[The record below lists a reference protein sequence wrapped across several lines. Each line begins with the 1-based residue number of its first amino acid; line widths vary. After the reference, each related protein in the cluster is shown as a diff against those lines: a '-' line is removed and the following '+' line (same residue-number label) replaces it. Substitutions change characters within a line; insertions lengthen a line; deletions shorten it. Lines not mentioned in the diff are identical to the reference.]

1 MQVLEKIKSR
11 VIRETVIMN
20 LKGKTPVEK
29 ALTWLKAYRVTDK
42 GIIPSYSY
50 QRRKM
55 ATQEETG
62 YILST
67 LYHYGEKELAFEM
80 AKWEASV
87 QGKDGS
93 FAAMDGVPYTFDTA
107 QVVRGF
113 LSVLDDLPQ
122 LEGNLRRAC
131 DYVEGQ
137 IDREGVL
144 HTPSYDTWSLPG
156 GNMLHE
162 YGNLY
167 ILPPMLQA
175 GRKLNEP
182 RYVQAAKRAMDH
194 YRKKPDLVEFKSDL
208 GMLSHYFGYMMEA
221 LADLGEVELAKKGLA
236 QAARIQREDGAI
248 PAYPGARWV
257 CSTGLAQ
264 LALAWYKL
272 GDNEPANKV
281 LNYMEKIQNSSG
293 GFFGGYG
300 KGADYFPYQE
310 ISWASKFFLDAQSWK
325 AKGKLNA

>member
-1 MQVLEKIKSR
+1 MQLLNRITSRIIHGAHVRSIKNKTATEKGLE
-11 VIRETVIMN
+11 
-20 LKGKTPVEK
+20 
-29 ALTWLKAYRVTDK
+29 WLKTYRVTAK
-42 GIIPSYSY
+42 GVVPSYTF
-50 QRRKM
+50 QRRPM

-67 LYHYGEKELAFEM
+67 LYNYGEKELAYAM

-93 FAAMDGVPYTFDTA
+93 AAAMDGVPYTFDTA
-107 QVVRGF
+107 QVIRGF
-113 LSVLDDLPQ
+113 LTVLDDLPE

-131 DYVEGQ
+131 DYVDNQ
-137 IDREGVL
+137 IDQKGVI
-144 HTPSYDTWSLPG
+144 HTPSYATWGLPG

-167 ILPPMLQA
+167 VLPPMLQA

-182 RYVQAAKRAMDH
+182 RYVQAAQRAMDN

-208 GMLSHYFGYMMEA
+208 AMLSHYFGYMMEA
-221 LADLGEVELAKKGLA
+221 LVDLGEFELAKKGLA
-236 QAARIQREDGAI
+236 QAASIQMADGAI
-248 PAYPGARWV
+248 PAYPGASWV

-272 GDNEPANKV
+272 GEQKPASKA
-281 LNYMEKIQNSSG
+281 LDYMEKIQNPSG

-300 KGADYFPYQE
+300 KGANYFPYQE
-310 ISWASKFFLDAQSWK
+310 ISWATKFFLDAQSWK
-325 AKGKLNA
+325 TKGKV